1 MGRRGSRGMKLKE
14 NQPDAFQEQIRVP
27 GTIQVLSLVTR
38 AEKLRRVLE
47 MGDKKDLSG

>member
-1 MGRRGSRGMKLKE
+1 MGRKGNRGMKLKE
-14 NQPDAFQEQIRVP
+14 NQPDAFREQTRVP

-47 MGDKKDLSG
+47 IGDKRDVSR